1 MEARQWQRQPEPAR
15 LRAVWEEQ
23 QRRPEAEPQPGERRQ
38 PAARQLPDGH
48 LRQAPARQLSGALPP
63 RVRQVA
69 VRQLQEFAGEPL
81 QSSLPD
87 AALRPAEPQPP
98 AERDEAAERSCAE
111 RASLHP
117 EPEPPLRGRRASLP
131 EVEAAP
137 VPVLGA
143 VKLPQ
148 GRPLGPAPVSPEPH
162 VRLPDACSRGSPGPH
177 RQAWKRATSRSSA
190 LTRPH
195 AATHPPAHHGPSGY
209 GRAPA
214 RPHPPRSNW
223 NASSSPSRRLRSE
236 HRESPCS

>member
-1 MEARQWQRQPEPAR
+1 MRPGPWQLEPAPLQPER
-15 LRAVWEEQ
+15 QEQ
-23 QRRPEAEPQPGERRQ
+23 QRQAQAEPQLAERRQ
-38 PAARQLPDGH
+38 LAARQLPDGH
-48 LRQAPARQLSGALPP
+48 QRLAPAQPLSEASPP
-63 RVRQVA
+63 QVRPVA
-69 VRQLQEFAGEPL
+69 VRQLQEPVREPP